1 MLNRSKKFLACPP
14 SHTHHFLNGRE
25 ALAGSARASSPAP
38 KQMDSLNLVDQLSQL
53 LAGIKHAGLHG
64 GGGNAEDVCGV
75 LHRLLVSRSRPD
87 KRLKHVISPSHVPPD
102 HDTGAGT
109 E

>member
-64 GGGNAEDVCGV
+64 GGGNAEDVSGV
-75 LHRLLVSRSRPD
+75 LHRLLVIIGKVNDLVVLGGELVIAWRSSSLRPF
-87 KRLKHVISPSHVPPD
+87 L
-102 HDTGAGT
+102 
-109 E
+109 